1 MKTFFLFIITLI
13 SSTVFAQTENFS
25 SLIAKGK
32 EAYAKSE
39 FVIASNY
46 FEKAVLIIPKSAEAH
61 YYLGYCYSKINSFD
75 GKSLTNSS
83 LPQVLKSS
91 LEFELVNK
99 LSPKY
104 KGKLIVQDPY
114 SKLSS
119 EWGSL
124 AISYIYNN
132 KTDSAIWAFKEGKKR
147 GGFSDFILSVNKSV
161 LDLCDKNAI
170 LVTSGDN
177 YIFPLWYLQYVE
189 NYRLDVSL
197 VDISLLNTY
206 WYPSFL
212 SNNNKVQFDFPNNV
226 LDSVEYCEWSESTV
240 KVNEFSWVVKPS
252 YENLYLLRGD
262 RVFLSM
268 LRENKFERTIY
279 FSSGFSETDQ
289 VGLKAYLTSNI
300 LIDKVSINSEEELDF
315 NTFKEKFIQVSQSIE
330 KLNYNSE
337 LEMLFAENIRLIL
350 LIRISKENK
359 PNQKELFKILD
370 NYFNEKKLP
379 IKSTEIKTYLNELRK
394 EYYKK

>member
-25 SLIAKGK
+25 SLITKGK

-46 FEKAVLIIPKSAEAH
+46 FEKAVLIMPKSAEAH

-75 GKSLTNSS
+75 GKGLTNSS

-189 NYRLDVSL
+189 DYRLDVSL

-226 LDSVEYCEWSESTV
+226 LDSVEYCEWPESTV

-370 NYFNEKKLP
+370 TYFNEKKLP

>member
-25 SLIAKGK
+25 SLITKGK

-46 FEKAVLIIPKSAEAH
+46 FEKAVLIMPKSAEAH

-75 GKSLTNSS
+75 GKGLTNSS

-189 NYRLDVSL
+189 DYRLDVSL

-226 LDSVEYCEWSESTV
+226 LDSVEYCEWPESTV

-300 LIDKVSINSEEELDF
+300 LIDKVSINSEEVLDF

-370 NYFNEKKLP
+370 TYFNEKKLP

>member
-13 SSTVFAQTENFS
+13 SSTLFAQTENFS
-25 SLIAKGK
+25 SLITKGK

-75 GKSLTNSS
+75 GKGLTNSS

-226 LDSVEYCEWSESTV
+226 LDSVEYCEWPESTV

-370 NYFNEKKLP
+370 TYFNEKKLP